1 MIKQETTAKKDSN
14 IPQDLREFL
23 KILEEKGCLVHIK
36 GADWNL
42 EIGALNEI
50 MAERKGPALLF
61 DKIKDYPEGYRIT
74 TNVLYRD
81 TFQKI
86 AFGMPE
92 ELGNIEAIRYWRIN

>member
-1 MIKQETTAKKDSN
+1 MKKDRD

-23 KILEEKGCLVHIK
+23 NILEEKGSLARIE

-61 DKIKDYPEGYRIT
+61 DKIKDYPKGYRIA

-92 ELGNIEAIRYWRIN
+92 ELGISNQ